1 PQDKPPPKE
10 AQAEKPPRAE
20 QPPKPQLSEREHEE
34 KKETAEQPLTAT
46 DKVDVVQTR
55 DKILDELQPE
65 VPEEKAPG
73 GAPAGGPHET
83 RKPMS
88 AIRQRIAE
96 RLVASQK
103 ATASLTTFNEVDMS

>member
-1 PQDKPPPKE
+1 GAGVLHIKAKEGATVKVGAVVGTIEPDGKAAATPSPKEKPPQDKPPPKE

-65 VPEEKAPG
+65 VPEE
-73 GAPAGGPHET
+73 
-83 RKPMS
+83 R
-88 AIRQRIAE
+88 RR
-96 RLVASQK
+96 
-103 ATASLTTFNEVDMS
+103 